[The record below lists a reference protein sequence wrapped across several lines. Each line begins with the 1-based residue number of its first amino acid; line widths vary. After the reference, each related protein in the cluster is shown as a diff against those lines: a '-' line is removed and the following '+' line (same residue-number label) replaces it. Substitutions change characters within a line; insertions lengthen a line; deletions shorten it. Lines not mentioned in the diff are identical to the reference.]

1 MQMDSKSQVQ
11 KISEAGLSDLIT
23 PVNLQFLRAMKY
35 PSLLLKIFEGVSTIN
50 TILIIIN
57 YINFLLI
64 SAVIFLI

>member
-11 KISEAGLSDLIT
+11 KISEAGLSDLIA